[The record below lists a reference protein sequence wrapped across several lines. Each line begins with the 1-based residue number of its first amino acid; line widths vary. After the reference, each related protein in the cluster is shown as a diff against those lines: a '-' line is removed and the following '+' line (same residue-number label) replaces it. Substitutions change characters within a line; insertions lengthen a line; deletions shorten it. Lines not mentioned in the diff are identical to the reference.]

1 MNLKTLTEQR
11 ADKQN
16 EMETLLNTV
25 EAEQRAFT
33 DEENELFT
41 QLETDINNISK
52 TIENIKKGR
61 ELAKEPTEEEVE
73 EKKEEE
79 EEVKENEER
88 ALNEE
93 RAFEKFIRGV
103 LAEERDDINLTKGD
117 NGAVI
122 PTTIAKKIIKKVYD
136 ISPILE
142 KSTKYNVKGKLEIP
156 YYAETSEAKV
166 NMAYATE
173 FVSLDSNIGSFTN
186 IELTGYLAGA
196 LAKISKSL
204 VNNSDFNIVQE
215 VINIMAESIA
225 IFVERELIH
234 GTTNKVA
241 GLKAGVT
248 LSVTTASATG
258 ITADE
263 VIKTKRKIKQR
274 FQKNAIWIMSP
285 ETLTAIALLKDEN
298 GRYLLQDDIT
308 NDFGYTLLGKPVYES
323 DNMEDIGSGKTVIY
337 YGDLSGLATKFVEE
351 LEIEVLREK
360 YADQHAV
367 GVVAWME
374 FDAKVEDA
382 QKISKLVCATTNTE
396 TSNDNTDDDN
406 NDDDTTDTQE

>member
-11 ADKQN
+11 ADKQT

-33 DEENELFT
+33 EEENELFAS
-41 QLETDINNISK
+41 LERDINSLSQTISS
-52 TIENIKKGR
+52 IKKGR
-61 ELAKEPTEEEVE
+61 ELTEEPTDEEKN

-79 EEVKENEER
+79 DEMKENEER
-88 ALNEE
+88 TLNEE

-103 LAEERDDINLTKGD
+103 LSEERDDINLTKGD

-122 PTTIAKKIIKKVYD
+122 PVSIAKKIIKKVYD

-156 YYAETSEAKV
+156 YYSETANAKV

-173 FVSLDSNIGSFTN
+173 FVSLASNIGSFTN

-234 GTTNKVA
+234 GTENKVA

-248 LSVTTASATG
+248 LSVTTASASE
-258 ITADE
+258 ITSDE
-263 VIKTKRKIKQR
+263 IIKTKRKVKQR

-323 DNMEDIGSGKTVIY
+323 DNMDDIGEGNTIVY

-382 QKISKLVCATTNTE
+382 QKISKLVCAGSTE
-396 TSNDNTDDDN
+396 TDDDSG
-406 NDDDTTDTQE
+406 DDDTDGE

>member
-16 EMETLLNTV
+16 EMETLLNKV
-25 EAEQRAFT
+25 EGEQRAFT

-41 QLETDINNISK
+41 QLETDIQNITN
-52 TIENIKKGR
+52 TIESIKKGR
-61 ELAKEPTEEEVE
+61 ELAKEPTEEEAE

-88 ALNEE
+88 ALQEE
-93 RAFEKFIRGV
+93 KAFEKFIRGV
-103 LAEERDDINLTKGD
+103 LAEERADVNLTKGD

-122 PTTIAKKIIKKVYD
+122 PTSIAKKIIKKVYD

-142 KSTKYNVKGKLEIP
+142 KSTKYNVKGNLEIP
-156 YYAETSEAKV
+156 YYSETNSAKV

-173 FVSLDSNIGSFTN
+173 FVSLESNIGTFAN

-225 IFVERELIH
+225 VFVEKELIH
-234 GTTNKVA
+234 GTANKVA

-248 LSVTTASATG
+248 LSVTTASATT

-263 VIKTKRKIKQR
+263 VIKTKRKVKQR

-285 ETLTAIALLKDEN
+285 ETLTAISLLKDEN

-323 DNMEDIGSGKTVIY
+323 DNMDEIGSGKTVIY
-337 YGDLSGLATKFVEE
+337 YGDMSGLATKFVEE

-382 QKISKLVCATTNTE
+382 QKISKLVCKTG
-396 TSNDNTDDDN
+396 SN
-406 NDDDTTDTQE
+406 

>member
-1 MNLKTLTEQR
+1 MNLKALTEQR
-11 ADKQN
+11 AEKQN
-16 EMETLLNTV
+16 KMEDLLNKV
-25 EAEQRAFT
+25 KSEERAFT
-33 DEENELFT
+33 DEENELFKE
-41 QLETDINNISK
+41 LESEIGRINETLSAIA
-52 TIENIKKGR
+52 KGR
-61 ELAKEPTEEEVE
+61 ELTEEPTEEEKE

-88 ALNEE
+88 ALQEE

-103 LAEERDDINLTKGD
+103 LTEQRDDTNLTFGD

-122 PTTIAKKIIKKVYD
+122 PTSIAKKIIKQVYD
-136 ISPILE
+136 ISPLLE

-156 YYAETSEAKV
+156 YYSETNSAKV

-173 FVSLDSNIGSFTN
+173 FVSLESNIGSFAN

-225 IFVERELIH
+225 VFVEGELIN
-234 GTTNKVA
+234 GTANKVA

-248 LSVTTASATG
+248 LSVTTASASA

-263 VIKTKRKIKQR
+263 VIKTKRKVKQR

-285 ETLTAIALLKDEN
+285 ETLTAISLLKDEN

-308 NDFGYTLLGKPVYES
+308 NDFGYTLLGC
-323 DNMEDIGSGKTVIY
+323 DNGTYPRNE
-337 YGDLSGLATKFVEE
+337 
-351 LEIEVLREK
+351 
-360 YADQHAV
+360 
-367 GVVAWME
+367 
-374 FDAKVEDA
+374 
-382 QKISKLVCATTNTE
+382 
-396 TSNDNTDDDN
+396 
-406 NDDDTTDTQE
+406 

>member
-16 EMETLLNTV
+16 EMETLLNKV
-25 EAEQRAFT
+25 EGEQRAFT

-41 QLETDINNISK
+41 QLETDIQNITN
-52 TIENIKKGR
+52 TIESIKKGR
-61 ELAKEPTEEEVE
+61 ELTKEPDEEEKE

-93 RAFEKFIRGV
+93 KAFERYIRGV
-103 LAEERDDINLTKGD
+103 LAEERDDTNLTKGD

-122 PTTIAKKIIKKVYD
+122 PVSIAKKIIKKVYD

-156 YYAETSEAKV
+156 YYSETDNAKV

-173 FVSLDSNIGSFTN
+173 FVSLESNVGKFTN

-234 GTTNKVA
+234 GTANKVD
-241 GLKAGVT
+241 GLKAGVK
-248 LSVTTASATG
+248 LSVTTASATE

-263 VIKTKRKIKQR
+263 IIKTKRKVKQR

-323 DNMEDIGSGKTVIY
+323 DNMDDIGSEKTVIY
-337 YGDLSGLATKFVEE
+337 YGDMSGLATKFVEE

-367 GVVAWME
+367 GIVAWME

-382 QKISKLVCATTNTE
+382 QKISKLVCAKATAKTPTGN
-396 TSNDNTDDDN
+396 
-406 NDDDTTDTQE
+406 

>member
-11 ADKQN
+11 ADKQT
-16 EMETLLNTV
+16 EMETLLNKV
-25 EAEQRAFT
+25 EGEQRAFT

-41 QLETDINNISK
+41 QLETEINNITN
-52 TIENIKKGR
+52 TIESIKKGR
-61 ELAKEPTEEEVE
+61 ELTEEPSEE
-73 EKKEEE
+73 EKKEEKE
-79 EEVKENEER
+79 EETEMKEEEEKV
-88 ALNEE
+88 AQEE
-93 RAFEKFIRGV
+93 RAFERFIRGV
-103 LAEERDDINLTKGD
+103 LAEERADVNLTKGD

-122 PTTIAKKIIKKVYD
+122 PTSIAKKIIKQVYD

-156 YYAETSEAKV
+156 YYSESDGAKV

-173 FVSLDSNIGSFTN
+173 FTSLESNVGKFTN
-186 IELTGYLAGA
+186 IELTGFLAGA

-225 IFVERELIH
+225 MFVEKELIH
-234 GTTNKVA
+234 GTESKVD
-241 GLKAGVT
+241 GLKAGVK
-248 LSVTTASATG
+248 LSVTSASATE

-263 VIKTKRKIKQR
+263 IIKTKRKVKQR

-285 ETLTAIALLKDEN
+285 ETLTAIALLKDAN

-323 DNMEDIGSGKTVIY
+323 DNMDDIGAEKTVIY
-337 YGDLSGLATKFVEE
+337 YGDMSGLATKFVEE

-367 GVVAWME
+367 GIVAWME

-382 QKISKLVCATTNTE
+382 QKIAKLVCGKTAVVKMDSKVKVE
-396 TSNDNTDDDN
+396 K
-406 NDDDTTDTQE
+406 

>member
-16 EMETLLNTV
+16 EMETLLNKV
-25 EAEQRAFT
+25 EGEQRAFT

-41 QLETDINNISK
+41 QLETDIQNITN
-52 TIENIKKGR
+52 TIESIKKGR
-61 ELAKEPTEEEVE
+61 ELTKEPDEEEKE

-93 RAFEKFIRGV
+93 KAFERYIRGV
-103 LAEERDDINLTKGD
+103 LAEERDDTNLTKGD

-122 PTTIAKKIIKKVYD
+122 PVSIAKKIIKKVYD

-156 YYAETSEAKV
+156 YYSETDNAKV

-173 FVSLDSNIGSFTN
+173 FVSLESNVGKFTN

-234 GTTNKVA
+234 GTTNKVD
-241 GLKAGVT
+241 GLKAGVK
-248 LSVTTASATG
+248 LSVTTASATE

-263 VIKTKRKIKQR
+263 IIKTKRKVKQR

-323 DNMEDIGSGKTVIY
+323 DNMDDIGSEKTVIY
-337 YGDLSGLATKFVEE
+337 YGDMSGLATKFVEE

-367 GVVAWME
+367 GIVAWME

-382 QKISKLVCATTNTE
+382 QKISKLVCAKATAKTPTGN
-396 TSNDNTDDDN
+396 
-406 NDDDTTDTQE
+406 

>member
-16 EMETLLNTV
+16 EMETLLNKV
-25 EAEQRAFT
+25 EGEQRAFT

-41 QLETDINNISK
+41 QLETDIQNITN
-52 TIENIKKGR
+52 TIESIKKGR
-61 ELAKEPTEEEVE
+61 ELTKEPDEEEKE

-93 RAFEKFIRGV
+93 KAFERYIRGV
-103 LAEERDDINLTKGD
+103 LAEERDDTNLTKGD

-122 PTTIAKKIIKKVYD
+122 PVSIAKKIIKKVYD

-156 YYAETSEAKV
+156 YYSETDNAKV

-173 FVSLDSNIGSFTN
+173 FVSLESNVGKFTN

-225 IFVERELIH
+225 IFVEKELIH
-234 GTTNKVA
+234 GTTNKVD
-241 GLKAGVT
+241 GLKAGVK
-248 LSVTTASATG
+248 LSVTTASATE

-263 VIKTKRKIKQR
+263 IIKTKRKVKQR

-323 DNMEDIGSGKTVIY
+323 DNMDDIGSEKTVIY
-337 YGDLSGLATKFVEE
+337 YGDMAGLATKFVEE

-367 GVVAWME
+367 GIVAWME

-382 QKISKLVCATTNTE
+382 QKISKLVCAKATAKTPTGN
-396 TSNDNTDDDN
+396 
-406 NDDDTTDTQE
+406 

>member
-16 EMETLLNTV
+16 EMETLLNKV
-25 EAEQRAFT
+25 EGEQRAFT

-41 QLETDINNISK
+41 QLETDIQNITN
-52 TIENIKKGR
+52 TIESIKKGR
-61 ELAKEPTEEEVE
+61 ELTKEPDEEEKE

-93 RAFEKFIRGV
+93 KAFERYIRGV
-103 LAEERDDINLTKGD
+103 LAEERDDTNLTKGD

-122 PTTIAKKIIKKVYD
+122 PVSIAKKIIKKVYD

-156 YYAETSEAKV
+156 YYSETDNAKV

-173 FVSLDSNIGSFTN
+173 FVSLESNVGKFTN

-225 IFVERELIH
+225 IFVEKELIH
-234 GTTNKVA
+234 GTTNKVD
-241 GLKAGVT
+241 GLKAGVK
-248 LSVTTASATG
+248 LSVTTASATE

-263 VIKTKRKIKQR
+263 IIKTKRKVKQR

-323 DNMEDIGSGKTVIY
+323 DNMDDIGSEKTVIY
-337 YGDLSGLATKFVEE
+337 YGDMSGLATKFVEE

-367 GVVAWME
+367 GIVAWME

-382 QKISKLVCATTNTE
+382 QKISKLVCAKATAKTPTGN
-396 TSNDNTDDDN
+396 
-406 NDDDTTDTQE
+406 

>member
-16 EMETLLNTV
+16 EMETLLNKV
-25 EAEQRAFT
+25 EGEQRAFT
-33 DEENELFT
+33 DEENELFAS
-41 QLETDINNISK
+41 LERDINSLSQ
-52 TIENIKKGR
+52 TIESIKKGR
-61 ELAKEPTEEEVE
+61 ELAKEPTEEEKE

-173 FVSLDSNIGSFTN
+173 FVSLDSNIGSFSN

-234 GTTNKVA
+234 GTENKVA
-241 GLKAGVT
+241 GLNAGVT
-248 LSVTTASATG
+248 LSVTTANATT
-258 ITADE
+258 ITSDE
-263 VIKTKRKIKQR
+263 VIKTKRKVKQR
-274 FQKNAIWIMSP
+274 FQKNAIWIMNP

-323 DNMEDIGSGKTVIY
+323 DNMDQIGAGKTVIY

-382 QKISKLVCATTNTE
+382 QKISKLVCASA
-396 TSNDNTDDDN
+396 TSNETDDTEDDN
-406 NDDDTTDTQE
+406 NSEDDTETQD